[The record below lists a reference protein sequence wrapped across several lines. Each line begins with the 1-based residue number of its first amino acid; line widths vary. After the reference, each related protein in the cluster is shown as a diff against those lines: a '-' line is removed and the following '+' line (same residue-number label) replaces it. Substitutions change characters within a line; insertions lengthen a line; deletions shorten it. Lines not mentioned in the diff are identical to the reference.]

1 MTSLSVARRVSSL
14 TSVLA
19 PAMALL
25 LATGCSTGSTGQG
38 TGGSGNGGSTGS
50 GGATGNGGTTT
61 SSSTTTLGGTT
72 SSGGSTG
79 NGGTTGSGGTS
90 AVGSGGT
97 TVKGG
102 TSGSGGVRASGGVTG
117 LGGTTANGGS
127 TGSGGATPTG
137 GSPGTGGTAGVGG
150 STGVG
155 GAALTGGITGT
166 GGATGMGGTTAT
178 TTPSTC
184 DPTLPAGTSYIASA
198 SGSGSTCT
206 VASPCSANTA
216 IGKLKAGQT
225 AYLRGGT
232 YSGLQISNSGDTTG
246 SITIAAYPCELP
258 IVNAGGVGISGT
270 YVSIQGIVSRNT
282 ASGFGNKWTGGG
294 TTNSNGHIEFI
305 NCIADMNTANGIA
318 FRSAV
323 GVHIKQSIVAHN
335 GNSTTASWSSGVDL
349 FGAQGTYQDNIVE
362 QTVAFENVDMQE
374 HTDGSGFIVDD
385 IGTGATFVNN
395 IGFRNGGSCIRL
407 TTSTNTHIINNS
419 CYGDG
424 LDPAATGPSTPD
436 EIFFSSSQ
444 TTSGAVLYNNLA
456 VATGTGGDTQAIFG
470 ANGATSANNVTNN
483 KNTITDWVDA
493 AGTNPDFH
501 LSATAMDAIGKGTT
515 TEAPAMDIGFDP
527 KCITKTP
534 PTGTGVQSWWIY
546 SIDYT
551 YITNIGGVAQCF
563 HPKARTGTPD
573 IGAYAH

>member
-1 MTSLSVARRVSSL
+1 MHT
-14 TSVLA
+14 
-19 PAMALL
+19 
-25 LATGCSTGSTGQG
+25 
-38 TGGSGNGGSTGS
+38 
-50 GGATGNGGTTT
+50 
-61 SSSTTTLGGTT
+61 
-72 SSGGSTG
+72 
-79 NGGTTGSGGTS
+79 
-90 AVGSGGT
+90 
-97 TVKGG
+97 
-102 TSGSGGVRASGGVTG
+102 SGGVIG
-117 LGGTTANGGS
+117 LGGTIANGGS
-127 TGSGGATPTG
+127 TGSGG
-137 GSPGTGGTAGVGG
+137 SPSTGGTAIVGG
-150 STGVG
+150 STGAG
-155 GAALTGGITGT
+155 GVAASGGTTGT
-166 GGATGMGGTTAT
+166 GGATGTGGSTAT

-206 VASPCSANTA
+206 AASPCSANTA

-232 YSGLQISNSGDTTG
+232 YGGLQISNSGDTTG

-258 IVNAGGVGISGT
+258 IVDSGGVGISGT

-294 TTNSNGHIEFI
+294 TTNSNGHIEFV
-305 NCIADMNTANGIA
+305 NCIADMNTMNGIA
-318 FRSAV
+318 FHSAV

-335 GNSTTASWSSGVDL
+335 GSSTTASWSSGVDL

-362 QTVAFENVDMQE
+362 QTVAFENVDMQQ

-395 IGFRNGGSCIRL
+395 IGFRNGGSCIRF

-419 CYGDG
+419 CDGDG

-444 TTSGAVLYNNLA
+444 TTNGSVVYNNLA

-501 LSATAMDAIGKGTT
+501 LSATATDAIGKGTT

-534 PTGTGVQSWWIY
+534 PTGTGVQSWWID